1 MRTSVMGRFR
11 HEPCVVLGATS
22 FSFSGMAMADR
33 LGAIIDPGPSGMAMA
48 DRLGARL
55 DPGPSGMAMADRLG
69 ARFDPGLS
77 GWVDPG
83 GASIDLHLFLTV
95 DLFS

>member
-1 MRTSVMGRFR
+1 MGRFR

-22 FSFSGMAMADR
+22 VPFSGMAMADR
-33 LGAIIDPGPSGMAMA
+33 LGARI
-48 DRLGARL
+48 